1 MKPNEIVTKEYLQTI
16 YPKRPK
22 YFWIKSLVLNIVI
35 GGLYGIASNV
45 LLFLLFNGIAL
56 VIGDPMSSLFDPDVN
71 KSLFSIF
78 IFSTFFGA
86 AIVLIMNYNCF
97 LNPRWLNR
105 LIGVDE
111 YVKQRETFNREHS
124 IYLQQQVLK
133 DVIAARDKHNDN
145 K

>member
-1 MKPNEIVTKEYLQTI
+1 
-16 YPKRPK
+16 
-22 YFWIKSLVLNIVI
+22 
-35 GGLYGIASNV
+35 
-45 LLFLLFNGIAL
+45 
-56 VIGDPMSSLFDPDVN
+56 
-71 KSLFSIF
+71 
-78 IFSTFFGA
+78 
-86 AIVLIMNYNCF
+86 MNYNCF